1 MIKKLL
7 IIAFVMTFIV
17 ITLGALTRLMDAGL
31 GCPDWPGCYG
41 QITPPVSE
49 SKIAKHYEH
58 TDSGGVLH
66 QGKAWMEMIHRYLAS
81 SLGLVILVIAG
92 VVQKRASHNKRLLWS
107 SRALVVL
114 VIIQGLFGMWTVT
127 MKLWPQVV
135 TLHLLGGLS
144 VLSLIAY
151 GLFLKSKQTTIE
163 VEVKTY
169 SWARL
174 CLYLLV
180 FQLALG
186 GWTSSTY
193 SGLACPDFPTCQNQI
208 LPTLEIKQAFD
219 VTELNDASYQGGQLS
234 AQARITIQVI
244 HRLMALLLTLAL
256 MLLVWQLWLVQQGKK
271 AFALLLATLFQVG
284 LGISN
289 AVLLLPLPLALLH
302 NTGAAIL
309 LMLLLWV
316 NFLVKPLAISS
327 DRRQSHGI
335 GKEISF

>member
-1 MIKKLL
+1 MIRKLL
-7 IIAFVMTFIV
+7 MLAFVMTFMV

-41 QITPPVSE
+41 QVTPPVSE
-49 SKIAKHYEH
+49 ASINESYQH
-58 TDSGGVLH
+58 TDSGGVLN

-81 SLGLVILVIAG
+81 SLGLVILAIAA
-92 VVQKRASHNKRLLWS
+92 VVQKTAAHNKRLLWS
-107 SRALVVL
+107 SRSL
-114 VIIQGLFGMWTVT
+114 VILVIVQGLFGMWTVT

-151 GLFLKSKQTTIE
+151 CLFLKSKQIAID
-163 VEVKTY
+163 VDVKVY
-169 SWARL
+169 RWARL
-174 CLYLLV
+174 CLCLLV

-193 SGLACPDFPTCQNQI
+193 SGLACPDFPTCQNQM
-208 LPTLEIKQAFD
+208 LPTLELKQAFN
-219 VTELNDASYQGGQLS
+219 VGELNDASYQGGQLS
-234 AQARITIQVI
+234 AQARITIQVM
-244 HRLMALLLTLAL
+244 HRLVALLLTLAL
-256 MLLVWQLWLVQQGKK
+256 MLLICQLWMQQQGKK
-271 AFALLLATLFQVG
+271 AFALFAATFFQVG

-316 NFLVKPLAISS
+316 NLILKPLAISS
-327 DRRQSHGI
+327 IRRQSHGI
-335 GKEISF
+335 GKEISL